1 MKERYNVRVILHRKT
16 RIAKVS
22 GDPGNS
28 NKEFL
33 LLLARKGYCQF
44 PQGGIESGE
53 KVIDAARRE
62 VLEET
67 NLRIRGMDISS
78 ESLVQTIYFAER
90 KGEPVKI
97 FLRAIAAE
105 VMEGSDDVF
114 LGNPNGDGHKD
125 WQWVSYS
132 RAYDLLVE
140 YPEQRKVFEEV
151 CKKAKLQ

>member
-1 MKERYNVRVILHRKT
+1 
-16 RIAKVS
+16 
-22 GDPGNS
+22 
-28 NKEFL
+28 
-33 LLLARKGYCQF
+33 
-44 PQGGIESGE
+44 
-53 KVIDAARRE
+53 
-62 VLEET
+62 
-67 NLRIRGMDISS
+67 MDISS